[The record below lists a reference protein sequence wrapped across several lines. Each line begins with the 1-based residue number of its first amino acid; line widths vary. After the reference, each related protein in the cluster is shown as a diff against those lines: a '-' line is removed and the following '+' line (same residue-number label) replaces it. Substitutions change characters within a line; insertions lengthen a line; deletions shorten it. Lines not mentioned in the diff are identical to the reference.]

1 MGRSRTDRDRRRR
14 RRGWEVLGGLR
25 AEPWYGSKRHHTGG
39 AMEYVSPIDERVRQP
54 EPLAQRTAGIE
65 GKTVAL
71 LDISKNR
78 GAEFLDRL
86 ELHFHERGAKPIRFR
101 KPTFSRPAPAELI
114 EEIALHGDLAVE
126 GLAD

>member
-1 MGRSRTDRDRRRR
+1 
-14 RRGWEVLGGLR
+14 
-25 AEPWYGSKRHHTGG
+25 
-39 AMEYVSPIDERVRQP
+39 MEYIRPLAERVRDP
-54 EPLAQRTAGIE
+54 EPLATRTAGVE

-86 ELHFHERGAKPIRFR
+86 ELSLQSLGATTLRFR
-101 KPTFSRPAPAELI
+101 KPTFSRPASADLI

>member
-1 MGRSRTDRDRRRR
+1 
-14 RRGWEVLGGLR
+14 
-25 AEPWYGSKRHHTGG
+25 
-39 AMEYVSPIDERVRQP
+39 MEYVSPIDERTRTP
-54 EPLAQRTAGIE
+54 EPLAPRAETID

-86 ELHFHERGAKPIRFR
+86 EAQLRERGARTLRYR
-101 KPTFSRPAPAELI
+101 KPTFSRPASADLI
-114 EEIALHGDLAVE
+114 EEIAIHGDLAVE

>member
-1 MGRSRTDRDRRRR
+1 
-14 RRGWEVLGGLR
+14 
-25 AEPWYGSKRHHTGG
+25 
-39 AMEYVSPIDERVRQP
+39 MEYVSPIDERVRDPQ
-54 EPLAQRTAGIE
+54 PLAARTAGIE

-86 ELHFHERGAKPIRFR
+86 DVHLRSLGATTLRFS
-101 KPTFSRPAPAELI
+101 KSSFSRPAPADLI
-114 EEIALHGDLAVE
+114 EEIALHGDLVVE

>member
-1 MGRSRTDRDRRRR
+1 
-14 RRGWEVLGGLR
+14 
-25 AEPWYGSKRHHTGG
+25 
-39 AMEYVSPIDERVRQP
+39 MEYVSPIDERVRQP
-54 EPLAQRTAGIE
+54 EPLAQRARNID

-86 ELHFHERGAKPIRFR
+86 EQHLHQRGAKTILFR

-126 GLAD
+126 ALAD

>member
-1 MGRSRTDRDRRRR
+1 
-14 RRGWEVLGGLR
+14 
-25 AEPWYGSKRHHTGG
+25 
-39 AMEYVSPIDERVRQP
+39 MEYVSPIDEQTRDP
-54 EPLAQRTAGIE
+54 EPLAARTATIE
-65 GKTVAL
+65 GKTIAL

-86 ELHFHERGAKPIRFR
+86 ELRLHEHGATTRRYR